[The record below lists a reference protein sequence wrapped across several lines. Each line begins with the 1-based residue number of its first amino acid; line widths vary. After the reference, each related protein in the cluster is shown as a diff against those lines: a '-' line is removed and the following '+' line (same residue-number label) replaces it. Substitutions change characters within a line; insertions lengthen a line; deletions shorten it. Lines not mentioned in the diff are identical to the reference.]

1 MDAIAVFDE
10 EDAARA
16 VADRLRVSGFAASVA
31 RGRFHGEDDD
41 EDQPWQV
48 VTDAPAFMLE
58 ILADEHDGWVEDT
71 TPTPPPAAPLELPRT
86 PRRHHNPPGAEDRG

>member
-10 EDAARA
+10 EDAART
-16 VADRLRVSGFAASVA
+16 VADRLRVSGFTARVA

-48 VTDAPAFMLE
+48 VTDAPGFMLE
-58 ILADEHDGWVEDT
+58 VLADEHDGWVEDVA
-71 TPTPPPAAPLELPRT
+71 PTPPPTAPLELPRT